1 MFSQQVSS
9 GHETQ
14 EDDQED
20 QQEDQQEG
28 RQKPVSRVKEEVT
41 SPPPGKITDNKY
53 VLVDFENVQP
63 THSCGYAEPCRGSAL
78 QRAIEAWPRFEK
90 RC

>member
-1 MFSQQVSS
+1 VSS

-28 RQKPVSRVKEEVT
+28 RQEDRQKPVSRVKEEVT
-41 SPPPGKITDNKY
+41 SPPPGKITGNKY

>member
-1 MFSQQVSS
+1 VSS

-28 RQKPVSRVKEEVT
+28 RQEDRQKPVSRVKEEVT